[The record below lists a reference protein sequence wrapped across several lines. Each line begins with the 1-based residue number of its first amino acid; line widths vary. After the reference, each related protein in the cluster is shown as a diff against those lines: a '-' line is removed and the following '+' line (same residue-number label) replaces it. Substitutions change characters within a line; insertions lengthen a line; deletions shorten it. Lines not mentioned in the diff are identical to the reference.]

1 MRTIFLL
8 TAVLLLYG
16 RGFAQTPHLC
26 ATDSI
31 LKSDTTYQQ
40 RSAAFAAQLA
50 EFRAQPPTTHA
61 YWPYQ
66 DSNSTQTV
74 VAGCRRAVYIIP
86 VVVHIDESGGVV
98 NVSDTQVHQQ
108 IAILNTRFE
117 PYGIRFVLARQRPNG
132 TAFTGINRFSGS
144 FDYRFTSLAADYAA
158 AATHYYDPEK
168 YFNIYVVP
176 QILSST
182 GDPTTISGFNQRFA
196 DWPAGPDLVV
206 VRHTKFGDYAN
217 CTSCGTLNTNSKGV
231 VLVHEAGHYLGLR
244 ELWQGGCAEGN
255 NAATCATKG
264 DLCCDTRPVNANY
277 SCPAP
282 SGNDCSY
289 HLNIADNHENYMDYT
304 GEICQTNFTPDQV
317 SLMQATL
324 ELYRNKLVDPKNLN
338 TLNLNDCFASAWF
351 DTDNNFLCD
360 SGVFTLRAIRYSNA
374 ISYRWTIRRDS
385 TTILLDT
392 TLTTDTLIWAANST
406 GRFSVS
412 LRIRYGTLD
421 SATVSRTNF
430 LQVADCGTTIASEQ
444 GNWYFGEY
452 AGLKFTSGGAVR
464 DAQPKRAAPNNINT
478 SEGTFSHS
486 RNNGQLLFY
495 GGGTFA
501 NPGSMEIYNRNYI
514 QMPSSPI
521 IGDFSAT
528 QAAAVVPLPGTDTNQ
543 FVLFTVAGSD
553 ASPFDGFRASI
564 IDMTLNG
571 GLGDLIPWAIDV
583 PILPPTG
590 YKASLFDSAV
600 LVSEQITVIPKCNG
614 TDFWILVANS
624 ADSIPNDFDLL
635 VYSLDTLGIQYWSR
649 TSSPF
654 FNSSGIGQLKAS
666 PNGNWLFMQGK
677 LLRFDKAA
685 GTISLHKTI
694 ASEKSRVASF
704 SPNSRLLY
712 VINDKSELLQFD
724 LESGNDSLSKTKITD
739 YPIQHDYV
747 TMQLGP
753 DNQIYISKFKYNSL
767 AVIQFPDSNITKQQP
782 NAPKYSFN
790 GPVLSANGIGGT
802 CEIGLPNMRDAR
814 YPVQIPLDFSM
825 VDSACGIVTFI
836 PTTACANSYIWNFGD
851 GDSSILREPRHTY
864 LDTGRYTVSLTIN
877 GNTVVQKSIFIGI
890 PSKIQGNDTAC
901 VFDRN
906 MINYSISNYN
916 DEYTYTWGVT
926 GGTPT
931 VDPSNNLSV
940 LWDSTGTGSITLS
953 AVNPNNGCTAID
965 TLNIVVN
972 FLDSNRIWVD
982 TVLCSG
988 PPLHIYGNV
997 SSSSL
1002 GTVSYLWQFNRD
1014 TVWNVTNAGD
1024 TLQDLSGS
1032 VQDTALRYRRVATQG
1047 SCQFT
1052 SNVERIVLR
1061 PRVNIQR
1068 QPQNSIACLGGWR
1081 RFSIGIENPTGVS
1094 IVPQWRY
1101 QFKNGTGWSAQI
1113 DLGDTVVGFPT
1124 TIAYD
1129 SAKYR
1134 CTINTP
1140 CGTLISDTGYVLIEK
1155 FPNITSHPQSQTKAA
1170 GDSVIF
1176 TVSSSALQP
1185 YFTWYLNRNGN
1196 TVWDSI
1202 AGEHGDTLIIRNLTS
1217 CENKNKYRVVSTICN
1232 NDTSNIATLTV
1243 TSQSDLWAKDGV
1255 NDIGTEPNTAT
1266 ANDYWG
1272 SPDLWNCWPDA
1283 NCTTHKSPEHVD
1295 TAWNYV
1301 RARVRNNGSV
1311 TSNPFQV
1318 KTYWT
1323 LGGFYE
1329 QWPHSWHY
1337 DTINNGFYDSITK
1350 KRYPMGGE
1358 IGTVSSNG
1366 IAPNVTFTAN
1376 YGWRPPHPSWYAT
1389 SSAYN
1394 NSRISHPIC
1403 ILSRIE
1409 SCPDTPF
1416 GMTFPEIVPTG
1427 HNVINNNNIVTR
1439 NTEVYD
1445 SIGTNK
1451 TTPEWVLRIGNQWS
1465 DERKIKLTIDNPVT
1479 NFWDLGYYVL
1489 QLEPHIY
1496 SAWEEGGNSGEG
1508 YVLDGNTFY
1517 IYDDGFFLDNITLAP
1532 NIWGWAHFQFRL
1544 YPETVMDEDRG
1555 QQMFS
1560 FVQYS
1565 SPSAGGD
1572 EEADGGFN
1580 FLLNLQ
1586 PDTAYTEPHIDSL
1599 SFVIAPNPTS
1609 GSIVNVGITTNFTT
1623 SSAVL
1628 YIYDNWGY
1636 SMISPMGLGTLTEG
1650 TNSRTVNISSLSAGT
1665 YTMVIAANGVNYS
1678 QTFIVLNE

>member
-50 EFRAQPPTTHA
+50 EFRAQPPTTHG

-66 DSNSTQTV
+66 DSIGTQSI
-74 VAGCRRAVYIIP
+74 VAGCKRAVYIIP
-86 VVVHIDESGGVV
+86 VVVHIDESGGTV
-98 NVSDTQVHQQ
+98 NVSDTQVYQQ
-108 IAILNTRFE
+108 IEILNTRYE
-117 PYGIRFVLARQRPNG
+117 NYGIRFALAKKRPNG

-144 FDYRFTSLAADYAA
+144 FDYRYDVLPKDYAA

-182 GDPTTISGFNQRFA
+182 GDPSTINGLNQRFA
-196 DWPAGPDLVV
+196 DWPAGPDLVLV
-206 VRHTKFGDYAN
+206 HHSKFGDYSN
-217 CTSCGTLNTNSKGV
+217 CNSCGTLSTSSKGV

-264 DLCCDTRPVNANY
+264 DLCCDTRPINANY
-277 SCPAP
+277 SCPTP

-324 ELYRNKLVDPKNLN
+324 ELFRNKLVSPQNLN
-338 TLNLNDCFASAWF
+338 SLNLNDCFASAWF

-360 SGVFTLRAIRYSNA
+360 SGVFTLRAIAYSNA

-392 TLTTDTLIWAANST
+392 TLTTDTLVWAADSI
-406 GRFSVS
+406 GRFTVS

-444 GNWYFGEY
+444 GNWYFGAY
-452 AGLKFTSGGAVR
+452 AGLKFTAGGAIR
-464 DAQPKRAAPNNINT
+464 DVNPFRIRLPDNINT

-495 GGGTFA
+495 GGGTFS
-501 NPGSMEIYNRNYI
+501 NPGSMEIYGRDYL

-521 IGDFSAT
+521 IGDFSAS
-528 QAAAVVPLPGTDTNQ
+528 QATAVVPLPGADTNQ
-543 FVLFTVAGSD
+543 YVLFSVAGID
-553 ASPFDGFRASI
+553 AIPFNGFRASV

-583 PILPPTG
+583 PILPPAG
-590 YKASLFDSAV
+590 YGASTFDSAAIV
-600 LVSEQITVIPKCNG
+600 NEQITIIPKCNG
-614 TDFWILVANS
+614 TDYWILVTNFK
-624 ADSIPNDFDLL
+624 DTTPYETDIL
-635 VYSLDTLGIQYWSR
+635 VYSLDTNGIQYWSR
-649 TSSPF
+649 TSSPWF
-654 FNSSGIGQLKAS
+654 TGFGAGQLKSS
-666 PNGNWLFMQGK
+666 PDGNWLYFWGK
-677 LLRFDKAA
+677 LMRFDKATGA
-685 GTISLHKTI
+685 ISFYKTLDN
-694 ASEKSRVASF
+694 RNLMGASF
-704 SPNSRLLY
+704 SPNSKLLY
-712 VINDKSELLQFD
+712 TINEQSELLQFD
-724 LESGNDSLSKTKITD
+724 LESSNDSLSKTKITD
-739 YPIQHDYV
+739 YPIRQENV
-747 TMQLGP
+747 TMQLAP
-753 DNQIYISKFKYNSL
+753 DDRIYISKFKYNSL

-802 CEIGLPNMRDAR
+802 CQIGLPNMRDAR
-814 YPVQIPLDFSM
+814 YPAQIPLDFSM
-825 VDSACGIVTFI
+825 IDSACGNVTFI
-836 PTTACANSYIWNFGD
+836 PNTACANSFRWNFGD
-851 GDSSILREPRHTY
+851 GDSSLVREPKHTY
-864 LDTGRYTVSLTIN
+864 LDTGLYTVTLTIN
-877 GNTVVQKSIFIGI
+877 GNTVRQKSIFIGI

-906 MINYSISNYN
+906 MVNYSISNYN
-916 DEYTYTWGVT
+916 DEYTFTWGVT

-931 VDPSNNLSV
+931 VDPSNNLFV
-940 LWDSTGTGSITLS
+940 LWDSTGMGRITLS

-965 TLNIVVN
+965 TLHIVVN
-972 FLDSNRIWVD
+972 FLDSNRIWPD
-982 TVLCSG
+982 TILCSG
-988 PPLHIYGNV
+988 SPLHIYGNV
-997 SSSSL
+997 STSTF
-1002 GTVSYLWQFNRD
+1002 GAVSYLWQSNRD
-1014 TVWNVTNAGD
+1014 TVWNVTNVGD

-1047 SCQFT
+1047 NCQFT
-1052 SNVERIVLR
+1052 SNVEKIILR

-1081 RFSIGIENPTGVS
+1081 EFTIGIENPSGTS
-1094 IVPQWRY
+1094 INPIWNY
-1101 QFKNGTGWSAQI
+1101 QFNGASSWSSLFYI
-1113 DLGDTVVGFPT
+1113 GDTIRDYPT

-1155 FPNITSHPQSQTKAA
+1155 SPNIISHPQSQTKAA

-1202 AGEHGDTLIIRNLTS
+1202 AGEHDDTLIIRNLTS

-1232 NDTSNIATLTV
+1232 NDTSNLATLTV
-1243 TSQSDLWAKDGV
+1243 TSLSDLWAKDGAA
-1255 NDIGTEPNTAT
+1255 DIGTEPNVDPN
-1266 ANDYWG
+1266 NDYWG
-1272 SPDLWNCWPDA
+1272 SPDLWNCWPDST
-1283 NCTTHKSPEHVD
+1283 CITHKSPEYVAVD
-1295 TAWNYV
+1295 WNYV
-1301 RARVRNNGSV
+1301 RAKVRNNGSV

-1329 QWPHSWHY
+1329 QWPKSWHY
-1337 DTINNGFYDSITK
+1337 DTVNNGHYDSITK

-1366 IAPNVTFTAN
+1366 IGANDTLTAT
-1376 YGWRPPHPSWYAT
+1376 YQWAPPHPSWYAT
-1389 SSAYN
+1389 TSAYN
-1394 NSRISHPIC
+1394 NSRMSHPLC

-1416 GMTFPEIVPTG
+1416 GMTFPEIIPTG
-1427 HNVINNNNIVTR
+1427 VNVKNNNNIVTR

-1451 TTPEWVLRIGNQWS
+1451 TTPEWVLRMGNQWS
-1465 DERKIKLTIDNPVT
+1465 DERKIKFTIDNPVT
-1479 NFWDLGYYVL
+1479 NYWDLGYYVL
-1489 QLEPHIY
+1489 QLDPHIF
-1496 SAWEEGGNSGEG
+1496 SAWKDGGSKGEG
-1508 YVLDGNTFY
+1508 YTLDGNTFY
-1517 IYDDGFFLDNITLAP
+1517 INEDGFFLDNIVLDP
-1532 NIWGWAHFQFRL
+1532 NEWGWAHFQFRL
-1544 YPETVMDEDRG
+1544 NPETVISTDRG

-1565 SPSAGGD
+1565 SLSGGD
-1572 EEADGGFN
+1572 DEADGGFN

-1586 PDTAYTEPHIDSL
+1586 PDTAYIDPHVDSL
-1599 SFVIAPNPTS
+1599 NFVIAPNPTS
-1609 GSIVNVGITTNFTT
+1609 GSTVNVGITTNFTT

-1650 TNSRTVNISSLSAGT
+1650 ANSRTVNISGLSAGT
-1665 YTMVIAANGVNYS
+1665 YTMVIVANGVNYS
-1678 QTFIVLNE
+1678 RTFIVLNE